1 MNYNWKDNNAKQKE
15 LHLNDAR
22 YLIDFNLLDTY
33 GFISLRIDPKDGKGN
48 IIISYQTYQKKF
60 DISRARSSEEK
71 AKIDVLDYLNSI
83 KETKDI
89 FTLAVYYAQL
99 TDLPF
104 NADVFEDF
112 LEYVKPYMKE

>member
-1 MNYNWKDNNAKQKE
+1 MNYNWKDTNTKQKE
-15 LHLNDAR
+15 LYLNDAR
-22 YLIDFNLLDTY
+22 YMIDFNLLDNY
-33 GFISLRIDPKDGKGN
+33 GFISLRIDPNDGKGN
-48 IIISYQTYQKKF
+48 VIITYQTFKNKF
-60 DISRARSSEEK
+60 DISRARSSKE
-71 AKIDVLDYLNSI
+71 KIDILDYLNSI
-83 KETKDI
+83 KETKDL